1 LKIDKKKN
9 IKNYILIARIHNIII
24 QYKYTK
30 HIIYDFFKIIMR
42 GDETPKTTEMSQKLN
57 EYNYFKFRRC
67 QINKNNN
74 PEKIYSLRCVH
85 RKFDR

>member
-1 LKIDKKKN
+1 
-9 IKNYILIARIHNIII
+9 
-24 QYKYTK
+24 
-30 HIIYDFFKIIMR
+30 MR